1 MGDFTGYVPCHVA
14 RSRVSILNAWN
25 CIQFFFLISLWVAD
39 IPHWWFITTI
49 YCDHDLWVKCLDR
62 TQRSDPSTMYGT
74 NWAYLVWTRGP
85 RKGFTHLSRAS
96 AGTWAGNLVSGWFVL
111 YPWSLRSYLHNIS
124 GSSQTSYMITQDSKN
139 QKAKRPESRNC
150 QSLGLE
156 ISTSLLLS
164 HVIDQTAFSHP
175 DWTIY
180 VRLSR
185 KQWPD
190 LVYHIAGLNL

>member
-1 MGDFTGYVPCHVA
+1 MG
-14 RSRVSILNAWN
+14 SRYSTLVVYNN
-25 CIQFFFLISLWVAD
+25 SL
-39 IPHWWFITTI
+39 
-49 YCDHDLWVKCLDR
+49 LWSWSVG
-62 TQRSDPSTMYGT
+62 QVFGQNSVEWPFWYGT
-74 NWAYLVWTRGP
+74 NWACLVWTRGP
-85 RKGFTHLSRAS
+85 RKGFTHLLRAS

-139 QKAKRPESRNC
+139 QKAKRPGSRNC

-164 HVIDQTAFSHP
+164 HVIDQTDFSHP
-175 DWTIY
+175 DWTIF